1 MRRLLLKVNSIVV
14 KLYIV
19 EYEWY
24 CYIKV
29 ALEWLEYIL
38 VHQVYIKG
46 KSIFLT
52 KSGAF
57 LVMGVFFVCSHVA
70 ISAGVLN

>member
-1 MRRLLLKVNSIVV
+1 M
-14 KLYIV
+14 
-19 EYEWY
+19 
-24 CYIKV
+24 

-38 VHQVYIKG
+38 VNQVYFEG

-70 ISAGVLN
+70 ISAGVLKLNINFSGQKNSNVHIKYT